1 MHWKYEYFSKKW
13 SWPCLLQAP
22 WSVQTRRHS
31 WPMQV
36 LNPPVCPTWRTQSRS
51 PRPRGGAC
59 SQHGL
64 CGLYGLCGLRG
75 LHSLSPL
82 QLQLLPS
89 PPAKTDKQTSPLPT
103 KTNKL
108 TKLQQR
114 CLWRKQTKTIFL
126 MKKVKKKNVLLL
138 LKTKN
143 ILYNYL

>member
-1 MHWKYEYFSKKW
+1 MESCEKQSKWYNKRIYRLLVFIRARVYGKNQNKICKYSDP
-13 SWPCLLQAP
+13 WPCPLQAP

-36 LNPPVCPTWRTQSRS
+36 LNPPVCPTWRTQLRS

-59 SQHGL
+59 SQHGI

-89 PPAKTDKQTSPLPT
+89 PPAKTNKQTSPLPA

-114 CLWRKQTKTIFL
+114 GL
-126 MKKVKKKNVLLL
+126 
-138 LKTKN
+138 
-143 ILYNYL
+143 